1 MGAKIASLG
10 GPERNL
16 GPDSPEGIRI
26 ASLRSLAAE
35 AGLKIGPVTEADI
48 EQAPELAVVE
58 ALTGQPA
65 TQSES
70 EKILESRVVNENEIR
85 FIYTTGNPG
94 SRPTDFAGDQGNLGG
109 AYESTSGD
117 AGGSPQADAGKSG
130 SPKEEGAR
138 RTREFRRL
146 TEFAKS
152 NGLIMPKAA
161 VGWVEADARSPGD
174 PRSHRIRPR
183 HAKRQQDRVCPDGSA
198 DFAASGFRGP
208 NRFRGS
214 PFPCFCEAL
223 QRPGIPHG
231 SSLAFRGSPRRY
243 GGF

>member
-10 GPERNL
+10 SQGRNL
-16 GPDSPEGIRI
+16 GPDSPESVRI

-70 EKILESRVVNENEIR
+70 EKILESRGVNENQIR

-94 SRPTDFAGDQGNLGG
+94 SRPTDYADEQGNLGG

-138 RTREFRRL
+138 RTRQFGRL
-146 TEFAKS
+146 IEFAKS
-152 NGLIMPKAA
+152 NGLIMPGTAA
-161 VGWVEADARSPGD
+161 GWSGAYARSP
-174 PRSHRIRPR
+174 SNSCS
-183 HAKRQQDRVCPDGSA
+183 DRTTPNANKIASA
-198 DFAASGFRGP
+198 PMVPQTSLEKTAS
-208 NRFRGS
+208 
-214 PFPCFCEAL
+214 
-223 QRPGIPHG
+223 QK
-231 SSLAFRGSPRRY
+231 SSITNAHSASA
-243 GGF
+243 